1 MNFRCSQ
8 DWHSR
13 VSVNRLQ
20 EAPLSK
26 RLFQYVSGFPFAW
39 TQMWIGGFRMCLWK
53 GCLDWSW
60 PLDESLL
67 SNKICSEKCL
77 LEKYAWWWWWCWFL
91 TESVSLWGWPRVPY
105 ICACFSP
112 LSQTVF
118 LFYLLPIYFYVSL
131 SVCLCLFVSVRL
143 VYTFEAS
150 SVLAGIF

>member
-67 SNKICSEKCL
+67 SNEICSEKCL
-77 LEKYAWWWWWCWFL
+77 HLKNMHGDDDDADFWLNLSLCEVGPEYL
-91 TESVSLWGWPRVPY
+91 TYVPVSLL
-105 ICACFSP
+105 CLKLCFCSIFCRFI
-112 LSQTVF
+112 SM
-118 LFYLLPIYFYVSL
+118 
-131 SVCLCLFVSVRL
+131 CLCLSVSVFSCLYVLSIRL
-143 VYTFEAS
+143 RHPPS
-150 SVLAGIF
+150 